1 MKNFRGIIYE
11 GFYFFTLI
19 ATLFSMIICDQFQW
33 LEDLLYRLKEIL
45 RWLGVRTSSQPSKCG
60 ITVKTLFIYQLES
73 EHWLYW
79 DKGFNISDD
88 SYLTELMLT
97 NSLGQH
103 FSGHDFSDGS
113 WLVFQG
119 SWPVWER
126 GREFNHSFNFNSDL
140 LLQATNGIE

>member
-1 MKNFRGIIYE
+1 MTCSEKTLEMYSTII
-11 GFYFFTLI
+11 FW
-19 ATLFSMIICDQFQW
+19 D
-33 LEDLLYRLKEIL
+33 
-45 RWLGVRTSSQPSKCG
+45 VRSIESSIQSSWNIVCIPYISSYWVFNSSQPSKCG

-88 SYLTELMLT
+88 SYLTELMLM